1 MTEIADKAERLRA
14 LHVPGD
20 PLLLVNAWDAA
31 SARTVAGLPGCQA
44 VATAS
49 WSIAAAHGVPDGEA
63 LDRAAMIDAVRTIA
77 SSVEL
82 PVTADLERGYGDEPR
97 DVAETIAM
105 AIDAGAVGANL
116 EDGAVGA
123 DRPLAAVAS
132 HARKVRVARGRAD
145 AEGVPFV
152 INART
157 DVFLRGAGGVDEA
170 LERGRAYAEAG
181 ADCIFVPGVRDPEVI
196 AALVAGLPIGMSVLA
211 TPAGPTLD
219 ELAGLGVARHLAR
232 PRADGRRARR
242 SAARRRDGP
251 GPRRAAR
258 GPRVPALAS

>member
-1 MTEIADKAERLRA
+1 M
-14 LHVPGD
+14 
-20 PLLLVNAWDAA
+20 
-31 SARTVAGLPGCQA
+31 
-44 VATAS
+44 
-49 WSIAAAHGVPDGEA
+49 
-63 LDRAAMIDAVRTIA
+63 
-77 SSVEL
+77 
-82 PVTADLERGYGDEPR
+82 TADLERGYGDEPR

-116 EDGAVGA
+116 EDGTADS

-132 HARKVRVARGRAD
+132 HARKVRVVRGRAD

-211 TPAGPTLD
+211 TPAGPTLE
-219 ELAGLGVARHLAR
+219 ELARLGVARISLGPGSMGAALAALQRAAESVLAR
-232 PRADGRRARR
+232 GELPADLAFRPGDMTLQRWTTSSSSSRTSRPPWRSSPSSAWSWRARR
-242 SAARRRDGP
+242 RTRGLGWIASSGSTTSGP
-251 GPRRAAR
+251 TSP
-258 GPRVPALAS
+258 

>member
-1 MTEIADKAERLRA
+1 M
-14 LHVPGD
+14 PG
-20 PLLLVNAWDAA
+20 VARSGWRSA

-63 LDRAAMIDAVRTIA
+63 LDRAAMIAAVRTIA
-77 SSVEL
+77 SSVDL

-116 EDGAVGA
+116 EDGTAGA
-123 DRPLAAVAS
+123 ERPLAAVAS

-145 AEGVPFV
+145 AEGVAFV

-211 TPAGPTLD
+211 TPAGPSLE
-219 ELAGLGVARHLAR
+219 ELAGLGVARISLGPGSMGVALAALQRAAETVLAR
-232 PRADGRRARR
+232 GELPADLAFR
-242 SAARRRDGP
+242 P
-251 GPRRAAR
+251 GT
-258 GPRVPALAS
+258 

>member
-1 MTEIADKAERLRA
+1 VTDIADKAERLRA

-31 SARTVAGLPGCQA
+31 SARTVAALPGCHA

-63 LDRAAMIDAVRTIA
+63 LDRDAMIDAVRTIA
-77 SSVEL
+77 SAVDL

-116 EDGAVGA
+116 EDGAADA

-157 DVFLRGAGGVDEA
+157 DVFLRGAGGVEEA

-219 ELAGLGVARHLAR
+219 ELARLGVARISL
-232 PRADGRRARR
+232 
-242 SAARRRDGP
+242 GP
-251 GPRRAAR
+251 GPMGVALAALRRAAETVLAR
-258 GPRVPALAS
+258 GELPADLAFRPGT

>member
-1 MTEIADKAERLRA
+1 VAEIAEKAERLRE
-14 LHVPGD
+14 LHIPGD

-31 SARTVAGLPGCQA
+31 SARTVAALPGCEA

-49 WSIAAAHGVPDGEA
+49 WAIAAAYGVPDGEA
-63 LDRAAMIDAVRTIA
+63 LERDAMIAAVGRIA
-77 SSVEL
+77 ASVDV

-105 AIDAGAVGANL
+105 AIEAGAVGANL
-116 EDGAVGA
+116 EDGTGDA
-123 DRPLAAVAS
+123 DRPLTAAAT
-132 HARKVRVARGRAD
+132 HARRVQVARGRAE

-157 DVFLRGAGGVDEA
+157 DVFLSRAGGVDEA

-181 ADCIFVPGVRDPEVI
+181 ADCIFVPGVRDPEAI

-211 TPAGPTLD
+211 MPAGPTLE
-219 ELAGLGVARHLAR
+219 ELAGLGVARISL
-232 PRADGRRARR
+232 
-242 SAARRRDGP
+242 GP
-251 GPRRAAR
+251 GPMGVALAALRRAAETVLAR
-258 GPRVPALAS
+258 GELPADLAFRPG

>member
-1 MTEIADKAERLRA
+1 VTDIADKAERLRA

-31 SARTVAGLPGCQA
+31 SARTVAALPGCHA

-63 LDRAAMIDAVRTIA
+63 LDRDAMIDALRTIA
-77 SSVEL
+77 SSVDL

-116 EDGAVGA
+116 EDGAADA

-157 DVFLRGAGGVDEA
+157 DVFLRGAGGVEEA

-219 ELAGLGVARHLAR
+219 ELARLGVARISL
-232 PRADGRRARR
+232 
-242 SAARRRDGP
+242 GP
-251 GPRRAAR
+251 GPMGVALAALRRAAETVLAR
-258 GPRVPALAS
+258 GELPADLAFRPGT

>member
-1 MTEIADKAERLRA
+1 MAELAEKAERLRA

-31 SARTVAGLPGCQA
+31 SARTVAALPGCQA

-63 LDRAAMIDAVRTIA
+63 IGRDAMIAAVRTIA
-77 SSVEL
+77 ASVDL

-97 DVAETIAM
+97 DTAETIAM
-105 AIDAGAVGANL
+105 TIDAGAVGANL
-116 EDGAVGA
+116 EDSTGDR

-132 HARKVRVARGRAD
+132 QARKVHVARGRAE
-145 AEGVPFV
+145 AEGIPFV

-181 ADCIFVPGVRDPEVI
+181 ADCIFVPGVGDPEAI
-196 AALVAGLPIGMSVLA
+196 AALVAGLPIGISVIA
-211 TPAGPTLD
+211 TPAGPTLE
-219 ELAGLGVARHLAR
+219 ELAGLGVARISL
-232 PRADGRRARR
+232 
-242 SAARRRDGP
+242 GP
-251 GPRRAAR
+251 GPMGIALAALQRAAESMLAR
-258 GPRVPALAS
+258 GELSADLAFRPGT

>member
-1 MTEIADKAERLRA
+1 MAEIAERAERLRE

-31 SARTVAGLPGCQA
+31 SARTVAALPGCEA

-49 WSIAAAHGVPDGEA
+49 WAIAAAHGVPDGEA
-63 LDRAAMIDAVRTIA
+63 LDRDAMIAAVGRIA
-77 SSVEL
+77 ASVDV

-105 AIDAGAVGANL
+105 AIEAGAVGANL
-116 EDGAVGA
+116 EDGTGDA
-123 DRPLAAVAS
+123 DRPLAATAT
-132 HARKVRVARGRAD
+132 HARRVQVARGRAE

-157 DVFLRGAGGVDEA
+157 DVFLGGAGGVDEA

-181 ADCIFVPGVRDPEVI
+181 ADCIFVPGVGDPEAI

-211 TPAGPTLD
+211 TPAGPTLE
-219 ELAGLGVARHLAR
+219 ELAALGVARISL
-232 PRADGRRARR
+232 
-242 SAARRRDGP
+242 GP
-251 GPRRAAR
+251 GPMGVALAALRRAAETVLAR
-258 GPRVPALAS
+258 GELPADLAFRPG